1 MSGLHIQV
9 AKVPLLP
16 SAVFLSSGTG
26 HTPNILAV
34 HDGWLG
40 IPLGDRFPSYSVEPE
55 QGLGSHIFGCLC
67 LELLWGQTRIT
78 EP

>member
-16 SAVFLSSGTG
+16 SAVFISSGTG

-34 HDGWLG
+34 RDGWLG
-40 IPLGDRFPSYSVEPE
+40 IPLGDRFPTLWSQSRAWDPTNLVA
-55 QGLGSHIFGCLC
+55 SAWSFFGVRP
-67 LELLWGQTRIT
+67 G
-78 EP
+78 